1 MSRVVVIRPPAKINL
16 TLHVGPPRGDGYHD
30 VRTLMQTVAL
40 CDTLT
45 VTPRRGPF
53 ALATRSPG
61 VPADRTNLIWRA
73 AEVFWRAIGRDGDP
87 RDAHVRL
94 AKQIPPAAG
103 LGGGSADAAAA
114 LVALN
119 TVWDARRSR
128 HDLIRI
134 AAELGADV
142 PFFLFGGTAIGTG
155 RGDEL
160 LPVDDVKRFG
170 VVIVKPSFG
179 VATADAYRWLDEHRA
194 ASESATGGSSHVLD
208 VGWPTGPIKIEN
220 DLQEPVARR
229 HAGIH
234 EQVSALRREGALATA
249 MSGSGS
255 AVFGLFSEAAAPH
268 AGRRLQR
275 ADWLVCVTRTLNRRE
290 SARKMGL

>member
-1 MSRVVVIRPPAKINL
+1 MSRLVVIRPPAKINL
-16 TLHVGPPRGDGYHD
+16 TLHVGPQRGDGYHD

-73 AEVFWRAIGRDGDP
+73 AEVFWRAIGRDGEP

-119 TVWDARRSR
+119 DVWDARRPR
-128 HDLIRI
+128 HELIRI
-134 AAELGADV
+134 ASELGADV
-142 PFFLFGGTAIGTG
+142 PFFLFGGTAIA
-155 RGDEL
+155 
-160 LPVDDVKRFG
+160 PAA
-170 VVIVKPSFG
+170 
-179 VATADAYRWLDEHRA
+179 ATALSGRRRPSAL
-194 ASESATGGSSHVLD
+194 ASSSSSHHLVSPMRIAGSMRTALPATRNRRTHHVVD
-208 VGWPTGPIKIEN
+208 VSWPTGPI
-220 DLQEPVARR
+220 R
-229 HAGIH
+229 
-234 EQVSALRREGALATA
+234 S
-249 MSGSGS
+249 
-255 AVFGLFSEAAAPH
+255 
-268 AGRRLQR
+268 
-275 ADWLVCVTRTLNRRE
+275 RTLQDPCPP
-290 SARKMGL
+290 S